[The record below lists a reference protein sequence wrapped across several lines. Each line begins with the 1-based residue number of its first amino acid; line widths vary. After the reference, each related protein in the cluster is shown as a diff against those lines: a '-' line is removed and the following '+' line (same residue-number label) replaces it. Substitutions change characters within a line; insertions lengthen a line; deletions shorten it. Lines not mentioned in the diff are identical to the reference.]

1 MDMMLHL
8 CQSVFFLFLCVC
20 VCVCVCER
28 ERERECFYFKAVI
41 RAVEEFADLS
51 DLICG
56 PLFFTPVCASGASD
70 EQIS

>member
-1 MDMMLHL
+1 M
-8 CQSVFFLFLCVC
+8 
-20 VCVCVCER
+20 CVCVCER